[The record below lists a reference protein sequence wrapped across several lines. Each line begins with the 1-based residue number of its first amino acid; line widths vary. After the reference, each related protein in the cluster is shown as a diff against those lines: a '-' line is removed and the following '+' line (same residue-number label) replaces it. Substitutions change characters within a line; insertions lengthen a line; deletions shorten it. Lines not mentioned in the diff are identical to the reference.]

1 GNSRTAA
8 AGAEWRDLPGGELRQ
23 SSAVRRP
30 ASAHAGRRADGGV
43 QRAGQRVQERSS
55 QRQPQERI
63 QLRSDRGAERPQ
75 GSRQARHRPQ
85 GRARLP
91 GVGRRQGQQYL
102 QRHDHRD
109 RGAGAQQRQLARAWR
124 KADRDQPGHRIHP
137 LRRHGRPA
145 HHQCRQLGAVHARGR
160 RAHRIRGRRLHQRCA
175 ADGLVAA
182 RDDESVA
189 VLKDNLVIVSRGLDK
204 LFGSA
209 RKSALWLLLALLAS
223 TQVHAQ
229 TLRELADFAGVRDN
243 ALVGYGLVV
252 GLDGSGD
259 QTMQTP
265 FTTQSLTNM
274 FSRLGITVPAGTNMQ
289 LRNVA
294 AVMVTAT
301 LPPFAAPGQHID
313 VVASSVGNAKSLR
326 GGTLLMTPLKGVD
339 GSTYAIAQGNLLV
352 GGAGASAGGS
362 SVQINQQAGGSI
374 SDGAIVE
381 RSVPLQLG
389 QNGGALALQ
398 LKRADFGTAQRVV
411 DAINNA
417 MGRQVASA
425 ENARTIRVDGPQDSN
440 QRVDFIARIQSL
452 DVTPVDAPAR

>member
-1 GNSRTAA
+1 VN
-8 AGAEWRDLPGGELRQ
+8 
-23 SSAVRRP
+23 V
-30 ASAHAGRRADGGV
+30 
-43 QRAGQRVQERSS
+43 
-55 QRQPQERI
+55 
-63 QLRSDRGAERPQ
+63 
-75 GSRQARHRPQ
+75 RHRLN
-85 GRARLP
+85 R
-91 GVGRRQGQQYL
+91 
-102 QRHDHRD
+102 
-109 RGAGAQQRQLARAWR
+109 
-124 KADRDQPGHRIHP
+124 
-137 LRRHGRPA
+137 
-145 HHQCRQLGAVHARGR
+145 
-160 RAHRIRGRRLHQRCA
+160 
-175 ADGLVAA
+175 
-182 RDDESVA
+182 
-189 VLKDNLVIVSRGLDK
+189 
-204 LFGSA
+204 LFGTA

-252 GLDGSGD
+252 GLDGTGD

-313 VVASSVGNAKSLR
+313 VVVSSVGNAKSLR

-452 DVTPVDAPAR
+452 DVTPVDAPARVIINARNGSVVLNQRVTLQPAAVAHGDLSVVISTENTVSQPAPFSNGKTTVVQNSAINITKQHGSLNVVKGADLMQVVDALNALGATPQDLMSILEALKAAGSLNADLEMM

>member
-1 GNSRTAA
+1 M
-8 AGAEWRDLPGGELRQ
+8 
-23 SSAVRRP
+23 
-30 ASAHAGRRADGGV
+30 
-43 QRAGQRVQERSS
+43 
-55 QRQPQERI
+55 
-63 QLRSDRGAERPQ
+63 
-75 GSRQARHRPQ
+75 
-85 GRARLP
+85 
-91 GVGRRQGQQYL
+91 
-102 QRHDHRD
+102 
-109 RGAGAQQRQLARAWR
+109 
-124 KADRDQPGHRIHP
+124 
-137 LRRHGRPA
+137 
-145 HHQCRQLGAVHARGR
+145 
-160 RAHRIRGRRLHQRCA
+160 
-175 ADGLVAA
+175 
-182 RDDESVA
+182 
-189 VLKDNLVIVSRGLDK
+189 IVSRGLDK

-209 RKSALWLLLALLAS
+209 RKSALWLLLALLAT

-274 FSRLGITVPAGTNMQ
+274 FSRLGITVPPGTNMQ

-313 VVASSVGNAKSLR
+313 VVVSSVGNAKSLR

-339 GSTYAIAQGNLLV
+339 GNTYAIAQGNMLV

-362 SVQINQQAGGSI
+362 SVQINQQSGGTI

-381 RSVPLQLG
+381 RSVPLELG
-389 QNGGALALQ
+389 QNGGMLALQ

-411 DAINNA
+411 DAINGA

-425 ENARTIRVDGPQDSN
+425 ENARTIRVDGPQDPN

-452 DVTPVDAPAR
+452 EVTPVDAPARVIINARNGSVVLNQRVTLQPAAVAHGDLSVVISTENTVSQPAPFSNGKTTVVQNSAINITKQRGSLNVVKGADLMQVVDALNALGATPQDLMSILEALKAAGSLNADLEMM

>member
-1 GNSRTAA
+1 
-8 AGAEWRDLPGGELRQ
+8 
-23 SSAVRRP
+23 
-30 ASAHAGRRADGGV
+30 
-43 QRAGQRVQERSS
+43 
-55 QRQPQERI
+55 
-63 QLRSDRGAERPQ
+63 
-75 GSRQARHRPQ
+75 
-85 GRARLP
+85 
-91 GVGRRQGQQYL
+91 
-102 QRHDHRD
+102 
-109 RGAGAQQRQLARAWR
+109 
-124 KADRDQPGHRIHP
+124 
-137 LRRHGRPA
+137 
-145 HHQCRQLGAVHARGR
+145 
-160 RAHRIRGRRLHQRCA
+160 
-175 ADGLVAA
+175 
-182 RDDESVA
+182 
-189 VLKDNLVIVSRGLDK
+189 VIVIRGLDK
-204 LFGSA
+204 LFGTA
-209 RKSALWLLLALLAS
+209 RKNALWLLLALLAA
-223 TQVHAQ
+223 TPVHAQ

-252 GLDGSGD
+252 GLDGTGD

-313 VVASSVGNAKSLR
+313 VVVSSVGNAKSLR

-339 GSTYAIAQGNLLV
+339 GNTYAIAQGNMLV

-362 SVQINQQAGGSI
+362 SVQINQQSGGTI

-381 RSVPLQLG
+381 RSVPLELG
-389 QNGGALALQ
+389 QNGGMLALQ

-411 DAINNA
+411 DAINGA

-425 ENARTIRVDGPQDSN
+425 ENARTIRVDGPQDPN

-452 DVTPVDAPAR
+452 EVTPVDAPARVIINARNGSVVLNQRVTLQPAAVAHGDLSVVISTENTVSQPAPFSNGKTTVVQNSAINITKQRGSLNVVKGADLMQVVDALNALGATPQDLMSILEALKAAGSLNADLEMM

>member
-1 GNSRTAA
+1 MN
-8 AGAEWRDLPGGELRQ
+8 
-23 SSAVRRP
+23 V
-30 ASAHAGRRADGGV
+30 
-43 QRAGQRVQERSS
+43 
-55 QRQPQERI
+55 
-63 QLRSDRGAERPQ
+63 
-75 GSRQARHRPQ
+75 RHRLN
-85 GRARLP
+85 R
-91 GVGRRQGQQYL
+91 
-102 QRHDHRD
+102 
-109 RGAGAQQRQLARAWR
+109 
-124 KADRDQPGHRIHP
+124 
-137 LRRHGRPA
+137 
-145 HHQCRQLGAVHARGR
+145 
-160 RAHRIRGRRLHQRCA
+160 
-175 ADGLVAA
+175 
-182 RDDESVA
+182 
-189 VLKDNLVIVSRGLDK
+189 
-204 LFGSA
+204 LFGTA

-252 GLDGSGD
+252 GLDGTGD

-452 DVTPVDAPAR
+452 DVTPVDAPARVIINARNGSVVLNQRVTLQPAAVAHGDLSVVISTENTVSQPAPFSNGKTTVVQNSAINITKQHGSLNVVKGADLMQVVDALNALGATPQDLMSILEALKAAGSLNADLEMM

>member
-1 GNSRTAA
+1 MN
-8 AGAEWRDLPGGELRQ
+8 
-23 SSAVRRP
+23 V
-30 ASAHAGRRADGGV
+30 
-43 QRAGQRVQERSS
+43 
-55 QRQPQERI
+55 
-63 QLRSDRGAERPQ
+63 
-75 GSRQARHRPQ
+75 RHRLN
-85 GRARLP
+85 R
-91 GVGRRQGQQYL
+91 
-102 QRHDHRD
+102 
-109 RGAGAQQRQLARAWR
+109 
-124 KADRDQPGHRIHP
+124 
-137 LRRHGRPA
+137 
-145 HHQCRQLGAVHARGR
+145 
-160 RAHRIRGRRLHQRCA
+160 
-175 ADGLVAA
+175 
-182 RDDESVA
+182 
-189 VLKDNLVIVSRGLDK
+189 
-204 LFGSA
+204 LFGTA

-252 GLDGSGD
+252 GLDGTGD

-313 VVASSVGNAKSLR
+313 VVVSSVGNAKSLR

-452 DVTPVDAPAR
+452 DVTPVDAPARVIINARNGSVVLNQRVTLQPAAVAHGDLSVVISTENTVSQPAPFSNGKTTVVQNSAINITKQHGSLNVVKGADLMQVVDALNALGATPQDLMSILEALKAAGSLNADLEMM

>member
-1 GNSRTAA
+1 
-8 AGAEWRDLPGGELRQ
+8 
-23 SSAVRRP
+23 
-30 ASAHAGRRADGGV
+30 
-43 QRAGQRVQERSS
+43 
-55 QRQPQERI
+55 
-63 QLRSDRGAERPQ
+63 
-75 GSRQARHRPQ
+75 
-85 GRARLP
+85 
-91 GVGRRQGQQYL
+91 
-102 QRHDHRD
+102 
-109 RGAGAQQRQLARAWR
+109 
-124 KADRDQPGHRIHP
+124 
-137 LRRHGRPA
+137 
-145 HHQCRQLGAVHARGR
+145 
-160 RAHRIRGRRLHQRCA
+160 
-175 ADGLVAA
+175 
-182 RDDESVA
+182 
-189 VLKDNLVIVSRGLDK
+189 VIVSRGLDK
-204 LFGSA
+204 LFGTA
-209 RKSALWLLLALLAS
+209 RKSALWLLLALLAT

-252 GLDGSGD
+252 GLDGTGD

-301 LPPFAAPGQHID
+301 LPPFSAPGQHID
-313 VVASSVGNAKSLR
+313 VVVSSVGNAKSLR

-339 GSTYAIAQGNLLV
+339 GNTYAIAQGNMLV

-362 SVQINQQAGGSI
+362 SVQINQQSGGTI

-381 RSVPLQLG
+381 RSVPLELG
-389 QNGGALALQ
+389 QNGGMLALQ

-411 DAINNA
+411 DAINGA

-425 ENARTIRVDGPQDSN
+425 ENARTIRVDGPQDAN

-452 DVTPVDAPAR
+452 EVTPVDAPARVIINARNGSVVLNQRVTLQPAAVAHGDLSVVISTENTVSQPAPFSNGKTTVVQNSAINITKQRGSLNVVKGADLMQVVDALNALGATPQDLMSILEALKAAGSLNADLEMM